1 MSEAAL
7 ITLAFLAVAM
17 ILMVTEWLRADLV
30 ALLLALSLAIAG
42 IITPQEAFSGFSR
55 SAVITILAVFVLT
68 QGLYR
73 TGVTRRIG
81 GGLYRM
87 TRDRPL
93 RLLLLTMVAGAGLSL
108 FMNNLAAVA
117 LLMPAVM
124 DAARRSRTNPS
135 RLLMPLAFGVIL
147 GGAATLLTTSN
158 ILVSAVLRDQGL
170 PPFGLL
176 DFLPVGLPM
185 AAAGVLYLLF
195 VGQRLLPAVDTVEQF
210 AEAPTAPN
218 GLAEVY
224 ALEERLSEVEIPQG
238 SPLVGKSLAVSRIGE
253 RLGLSILAIRRNGQP
268 LRLAP
273 GPDQVIRAGDS
284 LLVAGR
290 SERVQQLV
298 EMGGRLIPANSGA
311 HGLATERVTLLE
323 VIPAP
328 RGAAVGHTLKELRFR
343 EKYGLSVVALWRGGR
358 PYRTDV
364 GDMPLQF
371 GDALLVYGPRERVA
385 LLHGDPDFLV
395 LTEPEV
401 PPRAR
406 KGWLA
411 VGIMALTLL
420 VAAFNLLPIAE
431 ATMLGALGMVLV
443 GCLTMD
449 EAYRAI
455 EWRSIFLIAGMLPTS
470 IALMNSG
477 ATEWLGGLVVSF
489 LSGWGPVALA
499 GGLFLLS
506 TALTQVLSGQVAA
519 VVVAPV
525 AIAVAQQVDVDPR
538 ALAMATALGCS
549 MAFATPTSHPVNLF
563 VMGPG
568 GYRFWDFLRVGLP
581 LTLLELAVILLV
593 LPLFWPMS

>member
-1 MSEAAL
+1 MSDAAL
-7 ITLAFLAVAM
+7 LTLALLTVAM
-17 ILMVTEWLRADLV
+17 ILMVTERLRADLV
-30 ALLLALSLAIAG
+30 ALLLALSLALFG

-55 SAVITILAVFVLT
+55 SAVVTILAIFILT

-73 TGVTRRIG
+73 TGITRRIG
-81 GGLYRM
+81 GGLYRL
-87 TRDRPL
+87 TRDRPV
-93 RLLLLTMVAGAGLSL
+93 RLLLLTMVVGAGLSL
-108 FMNNLAAVA
+108 FMNNLAAAA

-135 RLLMPLAFGVIL
+135 RLLMPLAFGVVL

-158 ILVSAVLRDQGL
+158 ILVSAVLRDEGL
-170 PPFGLL
+170 LPFGLL

-185 AAAGVLYLLF
+185 AVAGMLYLLF
-195 VGQRLLPAVDTVEQF
+195 IGQRLLPAVDTVERF
-210 AEAPTAPN
+210 AVAAEDPN

-224 ALEERLSEVEIPQG
+224 ALDERLSEVEIPPA
-238 SPLVGKSLAVSRIGE
+238 SALAGKSLASSRIGE
-253 RLGLSILAIRRNGQP
+253 RLGLSILAIHRNGQP

-273 GPDQVIRAGDS
+273 GPEQVIRPGDS

-290 SERVQQLV
+290 PERVQQLV
-298 EMGGRLIPANSGA
+298 EMGGRLVQANSGA
-311 HGLATERVTLLE
+311 HGLDTERVSLLE
-323 VIPAP
+323 VIPVP
-328 RGAAVGHTLKELRFR
+328 RGSAVGRTLKELHFR

-406 KGWLA
+406 KGLLA

-455 EWRSIFLIAGMLPTS
+455 EWRSVFLIAGMLPTS

-477 ATEWLGGLVVSF
+477 ATEWLGGLVVSAMA
-489 LSGWGPVALA
+489 GWGPVALM
-499 GGLFLLS
+499 GGFFLLAA
-506 TALTQVLSGQVAA
+506 ALTQVLSGQVAA

-525 AIAVAQQVDVDPR
+525 AIAAAQQAGADPR

-549 MAFATPTSHPVNLF
+549 MAFVTPTSHPVNLF

-568 GYRFWDFLRVGLP
+568 GYRFRDFLRVGLP
-581 LTLLELAVILLV
+581 LMLLELVVVLLV
-593 LPLFWPMS
+593 LPLFWPLQ

>member
-1 MSEAAL
+1 MSDSTL
-7 ITLAFLAVAM
+7 MTLALLTVAM

-30 ALLLALSLAIAG
+30 ALLLALSLAVTG

-55 SAVITILAVFVLT
+55 SAVITILAIFILT

-81 GGLYRM
+81 GGLYWL
-87 TRDRPL
+87 TRDRPT
-93 RLLLLTMVAGAGLSL
+93 RLLLLTMVIGAGLSL
-108 FMNNLAAVA
+108 FMNNLAAAA

-124 DAARRSRTNPS
+124 DAARRARVNPS
-135 RLLMPLAFGVIL
+135 RLLMPLSFGVVL

-195 VGQRLLPAVDTVEQF
+195 IGRRLLPTVDTVGQF
-210 AEAPTAPN
+210 ADVPGTPN

-224 ALEERLSEVEIPQG
+224 ALDERLSEVEIPPG
-238 SPLVGKSLAVSRIGE
+238 SPLAGKSLAASRIGE
-253 RLGLSILAIRRNGQP
+253 RLGLSILAVRRNGQP

-273 GPDQVIRAGDS
+273 GPEQVIRAGDS

-290 SERVQQLV
+290 PERVQQLV
-298 EMGGRLIPANSGA
+298 EMGGRLVHANSGA

-323 VIPAP
+323 AIPAP
-328 RGAAVGHTLKELRFR
+328 RGAAVGRTLKELRFR

-364 GDMPLQF
+364 GDMSLQF

-420 VAAFNLLPIAE
+420 VAAFNLMPIAE

-449 EAYRAI
+449 EAYRSI
-455 EWRSIFLIAGMLPTS
+455 EWRSVFLIAGMLPTS
-470 IALMNSG
+470 IALTQSG
-477 ATEWLGGLVVSF
+477 ATAWLGGLVVSA
-489 LSGWGPVALA
+489 LARWGPVTLA
-499 GGLFLLS
+499 GGMFLL
-506 TALTQVLSGQVAA
+506 AAGLTQVLSGQVTA

-525 AIAVAQQVDVDPR
+525 AIAAAQQVGADPR

-549 MAFATPTSHPVNLF
+549 MSFMTPTSHPVNLF

-568 GYRFWDFLRVGLP
+568 GYRFRDFLRVGLP
-581 LTLLELAVILLV
+581 LTLLELGVVLVV
-593 LPLFWPMS
+593 LPLFWPLR